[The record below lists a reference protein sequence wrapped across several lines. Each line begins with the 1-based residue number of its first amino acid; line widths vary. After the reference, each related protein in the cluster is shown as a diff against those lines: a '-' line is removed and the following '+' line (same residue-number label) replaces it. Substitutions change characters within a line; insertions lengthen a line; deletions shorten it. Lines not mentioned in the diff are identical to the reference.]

1 MGTLRQDATTN
12 EWVILAPDRATR
24 PGRLRGEPTA
34 GGRPP
39 VPTHDPACPFCP
51 GNEDQ
56 TPPELLRSPAEGPW
70 ERRVVPNRYPALT
83 PDGETHRRGEPL
95 AREMDGVGYHEVVV
109 ESPQHDE
116 RLDEMS
122 IDRLAGVV
130 TTWRDRYRTL
140 AVDPRVKAVIV
151 FKNFGERAGTSL
163 VHPHSQILATPVI
176 PPDALRRYAVA
187 TRYFDDTG
195 RCVYLDLLDRELET
209 AERVVAERPGLVAV
223 APFAS
228 REPYETWITPRTSR
242 PSFASLQD
250 GEVRELADLLR
261 DLVAALRQAAG
272 DPDYN
277 LVIHS
282 APAGEE
288 SKPFFLWHLR
298 VLPRIVTPAG
308 FELGSGMSINC
319 VAPEAAARRLR
330 EAMARVPTG

>member
-1 MGTLRQDATTN
+1 
-12 EWVILAPDRATR
+12 
-24 PGRLRGEPTA
+24 
-34 GGRPP
+34 
-39 VPTHDPACPFCP
+39 
-51 GNEDQ
+51 
-56 TPPELLRSPAEGPW
+56 
-70 ERRVVPNRYPALT
+70 
-83 PDGETHRRGEPL
+83 
-95 AREMDGVGYHEVVV
+95 MDGVGYHEVVV

-242 PSFASLQD
+242 PSFASLRD

-261 DLVAALRQAAG
+261 DVVAALRQAAG

>member
-24 PGRLRGEPTA
+24 PGPARGEPIA
-34 GGRPP
+34 SFRPP
-39 VPTHDPACPFCP
+39 LPSHDPACPFCP

-56 TPPELLRSPAEGPW
+56 TPPELSRTPAEGPW
-70 ERRVVPNRYPALT
+70 ERRVVPNRYPAVA
-83 PDGETHRRGEPL
+83 PDGDTDRHGEPL
-95 AREMDGVGYHEVVV
+95 AREMDGVGYHEVVI
-109 ESPQHDE
+109 ESPRHDE
-116 RLDEMS
+116 RLDEMP
-122 IDRLAGVV
+122 IDRIAGVV
-130 TTWRDRYRTL
+130 ATWRDRYRTL
-140 AVDPRVKAVIV
+140 AADPRIKAVIV
-151 FKNFGERAGTSL
+151 FKNVGERAGTSL

-176 PPDALRRYAVA
+176 PPDAIRRYAVA

-228 REPYETWITPRTSR
+228 RVPYETWITPRTPR
-242 PSFASLQD
+242 PSFASLRD
-250 GEVRELADLLR
+250 GEVREVAELLR
-261 DLVAALRQAAG
+261 DVVTALRHAAD
-272 DPDYN
+272 DPDFN

-298 VLPRIVTPAG
+298 VLPRIVTAAG

-319 VAPEAAARRLR
+319 VAPEDAARRLR
-330 EAMARVPTG
+330 RAMARVPAG

>member
-24 PGRLRGEPTA
+24 PDHGHGSGSAAVRGPLPA
-34 GGRPP
+34 R
-39 VPTHDPACPFCP
+39 DPGCPFCP
-51 GNEDQ
+51 GNEHQ
-56 TPPELLRSPAEGPW
+56 TPPEVLRSPVDGPW
-70 ERRVVPNRYPALT
+70 ERRVVPNRYPALA
-83 PDGETHRRGEPL
+83 PDGQTNRRGDPP

-116 RLDEMS
+116 RLDEMPL
-122 IDRLAGVV
+122 DRLTGVV

-140 AVDPRVKAVIV
+140 AADPRIKAVVV

-163 VHPHSQILATPVI
+163 VHPHSQIVATPVI

-195 RCVYLDLLDRELET
+195 RCVYLDLLDHELESG
-209 AERVVAERPGLVAV
+209 ERVVAERDGLVAV

-228 REPYETWITPRTSR
+228 RVPYETWITPRASR
-242 PSFASLQD
+242 PSFASLGD
-250 GEVRELADLLR
+250 AEVREMADLLR
-261 DLVAALRQAAG
+261 DVVAAIRHGAG

-288 SKPFFLWHLR
+288 SKPFFVWHLR

-319 VAPEAAARRLR
+319 VAPEAAAIRLR
-330 EAMARVPTG
+330 ETLARVPAH

>member
-1 MGTLRQDATTN
+1 MGILRQDATTN
-12 EWVILAPDRATR
+12 EWVILAPDRAAR
-24 PGRLRGEPTA
+24 PGQARGEPVA
-34 GGRPP
+34 AIRPP
-39 VPTHDPACPFCP
+39 LPAHDPGCPFCP

-56 TPPELLRSPAEGPW
+56 TPPELARAPAEGPW
-70 ERRVVPNRYPALT
+70 ERRVVPNRYPALG
-83 PDGETHRRGEPL
+83 PDGETLRRGEPL

-116 RLDEMS
+116 RLDEMPV
-122 IDRLAGVV
+122 DRLAGVV
-130 TTWRDRYRTL
+130 ATWRDRYRTL
-140 AVDPRVKAVIV
+140 AADPRIKAVIV
-151 FKNFGERAGTSL
+151 FRNFGERAGTSL

-223 APFAS
+223 SPFAS
-228 REPYETWITPRTSR
+228 RVPYETWISPRAPR

-261 DLVAALRQAAG
+261 DVVASLRHAAG

-288 SKPFFLWHLR
+288 TKPFFLWHLR
-298 VLPRIVTPAG
+298 VLPRIVTQAG

-319 VAPEAAARRLR
+319 VAPEHAARRLR
-330 EAMARVPTG
+330 AAMARVPAG